1 MIPGGR
7 LSAKWTSA
15 ETERDSG
22 QKLKFRTL
30 KENLTFGTFRP
41 TVLETRGGAE
51 SQDQVRD
58 PSLKDRQIDRL
69 RQDLSGAPVTCER
82 WVQVLMTPSM
92 LGSSREFIFSM
103 FNFYI
108 CRCPLPVCLC
118 SSHMHKETRRHHPVP
133 WDWSY
138 RQL

>member
-1 MIPGGR
+1 MSPELRAIFGAVCSPQLIPGGH

-15 ETERDSG
+15 ETEIDSG

-41 TVLETRGGAE
+41 TVLETREGEE

-58 PSLKDRQIDRL
+58 PSLKDKQIERL

-82 WVQVLMTPSM
+82 WVQVLMTPSV
-92 LGSSREFIFSM
+92 L
-103 FNFYI
+103 
-108 CRCPLPVCLC
+108 
-118 SSHMHKETRRHHPVP
+118 
-133 WDWSY
+133 
-138 RQL
+138 